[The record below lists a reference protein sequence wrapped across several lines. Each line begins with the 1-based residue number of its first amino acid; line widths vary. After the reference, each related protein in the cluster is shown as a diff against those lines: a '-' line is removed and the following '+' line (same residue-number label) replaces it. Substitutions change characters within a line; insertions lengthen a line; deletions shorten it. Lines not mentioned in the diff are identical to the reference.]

1 MRLNKIMPTVFAYV
15 FLVIAIIGFFLNWE
29 IKYRFFFAGGTLF
42 FLGVRWIIEAIENIN
57 IDDK

>member
-1 MRLNKIMPTVFAYV
+1 MKLHKTMPTVFAYV

-29 IKYRFFFAGGTLF
+29 IKYRFFFAGGVLF

-57 IDDK
+57 INDK